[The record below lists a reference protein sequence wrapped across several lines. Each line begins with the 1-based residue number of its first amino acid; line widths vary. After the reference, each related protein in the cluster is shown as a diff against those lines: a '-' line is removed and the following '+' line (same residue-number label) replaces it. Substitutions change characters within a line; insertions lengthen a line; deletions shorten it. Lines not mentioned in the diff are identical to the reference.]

1 MLPVE
6 KSYICCDMKS
16 FYASV
21 ECVARGLDPLKA
33 RLLVADESR
42 SDKTICLAVSPALK
56 AMGVPSRP
64 RLFEARQA
72 IRLYEAEHRTK
83 VDYIIAPPRMAEY
96 IRVSARI
103 YEVFR
108 QYVAAIDTHVYSI
121 DELFID
127 ATPYLHLYREQAK
140 KAGVSPTHYFAMLM
154 IRAVL
159 KETGITATV
168 GIGTNLYLAKIG
180 MDIVAKK
187 SPPDSD
193 GVRIAEL
200 DEMNYRLQLWTH
212 TPLTDFWQVGPG
224 TARRLQR
231 HGMYTMGDIA
241 AVSLTNESLF
251 YDLFGINGELIVDHA
266 WGIEPTRMS
275 DIKNY
280 KTTDHSLST
289 GQVLSRPYEYGEG
302 LLVFREMSDLLCA
315 DLFSKNLTT
324 QSLNWW
330 VSYDPQSLEECP
342 SYTGPLAVD
351 FYGRMLPK
359 GVHGMAKL
367 RIRTNSKSLIM
378 DALTQS
384 FDAKVD
390 HGLLIRRLG
399 IAANDTRVDDGCCQL
414 DLFTDFD
421 ALEREEAMQRAM
433 LSVRRKYGLNAV
445 VKGMNLL
452 EGATTIARNQQIG
465 GHRAVGSVVN
475 GGPVE
480 NGMPAGGSS
489 VSGSLPVNGRP
500 SIIAGSKKAR

>member
-127 ATPYLHLYREQAK
+127 ATPYLHLYREQAE
-140 KAGVSPTHYFAMLM
+140 KAGVSPAHYFAMLM

-187 SPPDSD
+187 APPDSD

-200 DEMNYRLQLWTH
+200 DEMNYRLHL
-212 TPLTDFWQVGPG
+212 
-224 TARRLQR
+224 
-231 HGMYTMGDIA
+231 
-241 AVSLTNESLF
+241 
-251 YDLFGINGELIVDHA
+251 
-266 WGIEPTRMS
+266 
-275 DIKNY
+275 
-280 KTTDHSLST
+280 
-289 GQVLSRPYEYGEG
+289 
-302 LLVFREMSDLLCA
+302 
-315 DLFSKNLTT
+315 
-324 QSLNWW
+324 
-330 VSYDPQSLEECP
+330 
-342 SYTGPLAVD
+342 
-351 FYGRMLPK
+351 
-359 GVHGMAKL
+359 
-367 RIRTNSKSLIM
+367 
-378 DALTQS
+378 
-384 FDAKVD
+384 
-390 HGLLIRRLG
+390 
-399 IAANDTRVDDGCCQL
+399 
-414 DLFTDFD
+414 
-421 ALEREEAMQRAM
+421 
-433 LSVRRKYGLNAV
+433 
-445 VKGMNLL
+445 
-452 EGATTIARNQQIG
+452 
-465 GHRAVGSVVN
+465 
-475 GGPVE
+475 
-480 NGMPAGGSS
+480 
-489 VSGSLPVNGRP
+489 
-500 SIIAGSKKAR
+500 